1 MEGEQTEY
9 VWGVVDFTPDT
20 DFPDMRSKCIIH
32 SNNGTC
38 MVIPREGD
46 TVRLYIQLESKDAT
60 NAATIKSQM
69 GPHQLLEVCARLFL
83 LLQESKPILLGQ
95 VARKSFQ
102 PYTIQTPET
111 IDWWTVYISTSEQ
124 SSDSFLVKAM
134 VIISW
139 TKGCFEILSRRARL
153 HRWRCMSY
161 SLP

>member
-20 DFPDMRSKCIIH
+20 DFPDIRSKCIIH

-38 MVIPREGD
+38 MIIPREGD

-60 NAATIKSQM
+60 NAVTIMSQM
-69 GPHQLLEVCARLFL
+69 GPHQLLDVCARLFL
-83 LLQESKPILLGQ
+83 LLQRSNLFLLGQ

-111 IDWWTVYISTSEQ
+111 IEWWTVSTSDQ
-124 SSDSFLVKAM
+124 SNCTAHHWQAAYVTLTLSCGS
-134 VIISW
+134 ISMQSPL
-139 TKGCFEILSRRARL
+139 EALN
-153 HRWRCMSY
+153 
-161 SLP
+161 